1 MVELHHYLEIED
13 MVHVAIEMEKQLK
26 KKRVAKLGANANSTI
41 TSNWKSKWSMN
52 EMKYDERIILKRK
65 RMMVEV
71 MVIHKL

>member
-26 KKRVAKLGANANSTI
+26 KKRVAKIRANANSTI